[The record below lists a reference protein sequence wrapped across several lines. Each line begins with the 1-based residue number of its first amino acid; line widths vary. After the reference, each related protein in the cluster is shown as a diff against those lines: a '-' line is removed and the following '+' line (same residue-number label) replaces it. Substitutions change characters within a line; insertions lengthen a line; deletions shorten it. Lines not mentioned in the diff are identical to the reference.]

1 MSPPDPTP
9 PLLLR
14 QVTLTDG
21 STADVQLSDG
31 RIVAIGTE
39 LPPSPNGES
48 IDLAGHLLLPS
59 LAEPH
64 AHLDKAFL
72 AETVLNPTGD
82 LLGAIEAMRDHHHQI
97 TVDDIVVR
105 ATRAVE
111 LMLRH
116 GVTAIRTHADT
127 VSSNGLRSIE
137 ALVAVREKFRGLVG
151 IQVVALTGWP
161 TTGPEG
167 AEHRA
172 LLREAIGIGID
183 AVGGCPHL
191 EDDPGAATDFFLD
204 IAAEHS
210 LAVDLHTDE
219 TLNPQ
224 ALALEQ
230 LARRVLD
237 TQFDPQ
243 VTASH
248 CVSLGVQT
256 EARQHEIAELVAEAG
271 IGVVA
276 LPHTNLFLQGRDH
289 QSSMPRGITAVKAL
303 RAAGVTVCAGAD
315 NLQDPFN
322 PVGRGDPLETAGLM
336 IMASH
341 LLPDQAFAA
350 ISGDVRQVLGLA
362 PVSVSVGSPA
372 DLVAVPAGTIREAI
386 AFGPPGRH
394 VFVAGRRVVRPD

>member
-1 MSPPDPTP
+1 MTSHVSSPA
-9 PLLLR
+9 LLLR
-14 QVTLTDG
+14 NATLDDG
-21 STADVQLSDG
+21 SSADVLLADG
-31 RIVAIGTE
+31 RIAAIGPDAGADVSAE
-39 LPPSPNGES
+39 RV
-48 IDLAGHLLLPS
+48 DLTGHLLVPS

-82 LLGAIEAMRDHHHQI
+82 LMGAILAMRDHHPSI
-97 TVDDIVVR
+97 TVEDTTAR

-111 LMLRH
+111 LMLSQ

-127 VSSNGLRSIE
+127 VATSGLLSVE
-137 ALVAVREKFRGLVG
+137 ALIAVREQFRGLVD

-161 TTGPEG
+161 TTGAEG

-172 LLREAIGIGID
+172 LLRAAIDAGID

-191 EDDPGAATDFFLD
+191 EDDPDGATDFFLD
-204 IAAEHS
+204 IAGEHG
-210 LAVDLHTDE
+210 LPLDLHTDE
-219 TLNPQ
+219 TLDPH
-224 ALALEQ
+224 ALGLEQ

-237 TQFDPQ
+237 TQFEPL

-256 EARQHEIAELVAEAG
+256 EARQREIAELVAEAG

-289 QSSMPRGITAVKAL
+289 QSAMPRGLTAVKAL

-336 IMASH
+336 IMAAH

-350 ISGDVRQVLGLA
+350 VSSDVRRVIGIP
-362 PVSVSVGSPA
+362 PVTISVGAPA
-372 DLVAVPAGTIREAI
+372 DLVAIPARTVREAI
-386 AFGPPGRH
+386 AFGPARRH
-394 VFVAGRRVVRPD
+394 VFVAGRRVVSPS